1 MHYVQC
7 CLCLRIVHSGLLD
20 WFSQTFIVMDISG
33 NIAYLTLSNS
43 QPTYIQCVVFF
54 VHYGEEQVE
63 TEYMKR
69 NLK

>member
-1 MHYVQC
+1 MLPMSSDC
-7 CLCLRIVHSGLLD
+7 PFRITGLV
-20 WFSQTFIVMDISG
+20 FSNIYCHGYSG